1 MSSNDFREELDQRAI
16 GCGCK
21 RLSGAAWGS
30 ESGTT
35 QGYSFTNGY
44 TLQYIANDSLIK
56 VQLRPQPSQGAL
68 AAGIQHAINP
78 SIASSTYEER
88 MITDLVF
95 KWDSTQHLWELQSES
110 QSNYRGSYYNS
121 PLNSEDLA
129 QSLVNWLCNQ
139 KFK

>member
-16 GCGCK
+16 GCSCN
-21 RLSGAAWGS
+21 RLPGAAL
-30 ESGTT
+30 EPEIGTT

-56 VQLRPQPSQGAL
+56 VQLRPQPWGAL
-68 AAGIQHAINP
+68 AAGVQPTINF
-78 SIASSTYEER
+78 SIAPSTYEER

-139 KFK
+139 